1 MVQDLDETGPID
13 FCVIEFPNRRMTGEG
28 LPLLVELVD
37 RGIIRILDMALV
49 EKDPDGTLVT
59 LSVDDLDRAGSVDP
73 AALQG
78 ASAGFLNEN
87 DINLALSMIEPG
99 SSGGILVY
107 ENLWAAPATA
117 ALRRGAPDS
126 SPAAAGSESRQCAPR
141 WTSLNP
147 VAERQSSNTDVL
159 KLPETDRQPDSITK
173 SRSNASGW
181 ARATL
186 VPAPRRWAGS
196 GCMWPRRVTGAC
208 EDQQPS
214 FPTPPSEIG
223 KAQRA
228 SVGARARGSN
238 AAAPSPMMATTASAM
253 VASP

>member
-117 ALRRGAPDS
+117 ALRRGGARLVAGGGRIGVQAVR
-126 SPAAAGSESRQCAPR
+126 AALDVIESR
-141 WTSLNP
+141 
-147 VAERQSSNTDVL
+147 
-159 KLPETDRQPDSITK
+159 
-173 SRSNASGW
+173 G
-181 ARATL
+181 
-186 VPAPRRWAGS
+186 
-196 GCMWPRRVTGAC
+196 
-208 EDQQPS
+208 
-214 FPTPPSEIG
+214 
-223 KAQRA
+223 
-228 SVGARARGSN
+228 
-238 AAAPSPMMATTASAM
+238 
-253 VASP
+253 